1 MDIEELLPQQHS
13 EGDKNEK
20 KKSPLLSL
28 EKDLEFYAESIKE
41 VAVEII
47 VEGISSYPI
56 FIAHQHE
63 VSIGE
68 VILNRAELNTDWT
81 IQASTLEEFIEK
93 GIINREK
100 KELFLKSYK
109 KPEDFMCIFVVVP
122 EGANFVYYP
131 YSSNKKDSL

>member
-1 MDIEELLPQQHS
+1 MDIEELLPQQQP
-13 EGDKNEK
+13 EGEKNEK

-28 EKDLEFYAESIKE
+28 EKDLDFYAESIKE
-41 VAVEII
+41 VAVEIM
-47 VEGISSYPI
+47 VEGISSHPI

-68 VILNRAELNTDWT
+68 LILNRDELNTDWT
-81 IQASTLEEFIEK
+81 IQASTMEEFIEK

-100 KELFLKSYK
+100 KDSFLKSYK
-109 KPEDFMCIFVVVP
+109 KPEDFMCLFVIVP

-131 YSSNKKDSL
+131 YKVQK

>member
-1 MDIEELLPQQHS
+1 MESEELLGNLSSDENGTPKK
-13 EGDKNEK
+13 E
-20 KKSPLLSL
+20 KKSPLVSL
-28 EKDLEFYAESIKE
+28 EKDLTFYADSIKE

-47 VEGISSYPI
+47 VEGISTYPI

-81 IQASTLEEFIEK
+81 IQASTLEEFIQK
-93 GIINREK
+93 GIVHPDK
-100 KELFLKSYK
+100 KEQFLKTYK
-109 KPEDFMCIFVVVP
+109 KPENYMCVFVVVP

-131 YSSNKKDSL
+131 YPKGK

>member
-1 MDIEELLPQQHS
+1 MDIEELLPQQQP
-13 EGDKNEK
+13 EGDKDEK

-41 VAVEII
+41 VAVEIM
-47 VEGISSYPI
+47 VEGISAYPI

-68 VILNRAELNTDWT
+68 VILNRQELNTDWT
-81 IQASTLEEFIEK
+81 VQASTLDEFIEK
-93 GIINREK
+93 GIIHREK
-100 KELFLKSYK
+100 KALFLKSYK
-109 KPEDFMCIFVVVP
+109 KPEDFMCVFVIVP

-131 YSSNKKDSL
+131 YLPKK